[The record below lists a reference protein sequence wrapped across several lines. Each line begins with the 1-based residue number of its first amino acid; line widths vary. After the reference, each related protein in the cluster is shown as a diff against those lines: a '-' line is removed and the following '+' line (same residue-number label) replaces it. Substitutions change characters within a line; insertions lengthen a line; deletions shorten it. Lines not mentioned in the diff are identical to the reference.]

1 MSASSAH
8 GGGDLWKPALFW
20 ELYCCVKAGFEPI
33 YPAFSLNE
41 MVLFTSSI
49 LGALLS
55 IEEWKTQ
62 KYPLIYT
69 ISPAW

>member
-33 YPAFSLNE
+33 YPAFSLN
-41 MVLFTSSI
+41 
-49 LGALLS
+49 
-55 IEEWKTQ
+55 
-62 KYPLIYT
+62 
-69 ISPAW
+69 